1 MNGDGWGSP
10 SRRSNVQIATR
21 KRTTPRSSW
30 TSRTARV
37 WQPHRA
43 SFPCSVRRLSPSLSV
58 IPPSSPSRADVSEGC
73 DGNSICLS
81 LTPSPAKACGGATLL
96 PISISLALARRGTK
110 RRRRRQMKYFIQKT
124 PPPPPLRSLPCPKP
138 TLCII
143 TRRARSRRR
152 RLFLMRGMQSGIDCR
167 CLNVPSFERGERER
181 RE

>member
-124 PPPPPLRSLPCPKP
+124 PPQPPRALSHSHVPSHLMHNNEARAQPPPPPFSHARNAKRHRLPMFKRSF
-138 TLCII
+138 I
-143 TRRARSRRR
+143 
-152 RLFLMRGMQSGIDCR
+152 
-167 CLNVPSFERGERER
+167 
-181 RE
+181 